1 MGCMTWQEMFGSGVK
16 IGETITK
23 SLKFYEAGLGII
35 YFTVC
40 EFLVEIATI
49 PQTHQPTLGSAA
61 YPEQT

>member
-49 PQTHQPTLGSAA
+49 PQTHQLTLGSAA